1 MTNFKLLT
9 VVALLG
15 AMTINAS
22 EHRAAYMDGSCST
35 GGTPKAPT
43 PSPKQDAKEAKS
55 APTTPRPTK

>member
-9 VVALLG
+9 IVALLG

-22 EHRAAYMDGSCST
+22 ESNSYSDGTQYC
-35 GGTPKAPT
+35 GNTPKALT
-43 PSPKQDAKEAKS
+43 PSPKQEDKEAKS

>member
-1 MTNFKLLT
+1 MTKSLFLA
-9 VVALLG
+9 VALFG
-15 AMTINAS
+15 AAINAS

-43 PSPKQDAKEAKS
+43 PSPKQDTKEAKS